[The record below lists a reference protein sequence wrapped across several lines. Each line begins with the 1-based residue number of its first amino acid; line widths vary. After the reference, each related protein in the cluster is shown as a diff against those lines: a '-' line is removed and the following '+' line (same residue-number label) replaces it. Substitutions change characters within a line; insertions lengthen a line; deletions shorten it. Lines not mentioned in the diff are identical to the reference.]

1 MKRMDKVKMFLGAIC
16 SAFFSFFGLLAIP
29 ILLLVGCNL
38 IDWFTG
44 LGASYSNGNQI
55 TSQKSFVGIVKKIS
69 MYVLI
74 FVGYALDMLVVYIS
88 TNMNLGINVPPII
101 SCFVAVW
108 LVLNELIS
116 ITENCEE
123 IGVSIPFLSPIVK
136 MLRGKIEEAAKV
148 EEKESG
154 GI

>member
-44 LGASYSNGNQI
+44 LGASYSKGNKI
-55 TSQKSFVGIVKKIS
+55 TSQKSFLGIVKKIS

-136 MLRGKIEEAAKV
+136 MLRGKIEETVKIES
-148 EEKESG
+148 EEK
-154 GI
+154 

>member
-1 MKRMDKVKMFLGAIC
+1 MDKVKMFLGAAC

-29 ILLLVGCNL
+29 ILLLIGCNL

-44 LGASYSNGNQI
+44 LGASYSKGNKI
-55 TSQKSFVGIVKKIS
+55 TSQKSFLGIVKKVS

-74 FVGYALDMLVVYIS
+74 FVGYAGDVLVVYIS
-88 TNMNLGINVPPII
+88 TNMNLGINIPPVI

-116 ITENCEE
+116 ITENCED
-123 IGVSIPFLSPIVK
+123 IGVTIPFLAPIIK
-136 MLRGKIEEAAKV
+136 LIKGKV
-148 EEKESG
+148 EDTIQTEESEEK
-154 GI
+154 